1 MRVQLVVFDFDGTL
15 ADTRRAVSTVVNR
28 VLHDGCLPRVDPGC
42 IHAWMG
48 LPLEGLLQR
57 CIPPHLRPYDVSAL
71 VVAYRARFADEGEPW
86 VIGYREAASVI
97 EALCARGLRVAIA
110 TSREGD
116 STRRL
121 IHKLGL
127 PPFAAIASC
136 ERVQRGKPDP
146 ELLHVLEADLGV
158 PCAAMLMVGDTTW
171 DIEMARAAGVPV
183 VAVAQG
189 CHGAAALAAA
199 APDVVLDDLSGLL
212 DLGLLNGPAGGEAAE
227 RPA

>member
-1 MRVQLVVFDFDGTL
+1 MRVELVVFDFDGTL

-28 VLHDGCLPRVDPGC
+28 VLHDAGLPRVDPGC

-57 CIPPHLRPYDVSAL
+57 CIPPHLRPFDVSAL
-71 VVAYRARFADEGEPW
+71 VGAYRARFVSEGEPL
-86 VIGYREAASVI
+86 VVGYPEAASVI

-110 TSREGD
+110 TSREGE
-116 STRRL
+116 SAARL

-127 PPFAAIASC
+127 PSFAAIASC
-136 ERVQRGKPDP
+136 ERVRRGKPDP

-171 DIEMARAAGVPV
+171 DIEMARAAGVPA
-183 VAVAQG
+183 VAVSQG
-189 CHGAAALAAA
+189 CHGAVALAAA

-212 DLGLLNGPAGGEAAE
+212 ELGLLREPAVGEAAE
-227 RPA
+227 RQA